1 MNFKIIIICLSLVI
15 IFPGIAFSTDQLNTF
30 TFQGRLEN
38 SDGSPVSSTL
48 NVTFRIYGNQNNC
61 LWSESNAVTMNSGG
75 FNLMLGKSSANP
87 IPLSV
92 NEQARH
98 IGLTF
103 GSDSEMSP
111 RKEITGVLRA
121 GFALSV
127 TDAAIT
133 TSKLAD
139 SAVTENKLA
148 DGAVISAKF
157 DNNSVTANKISI
169 SAVTADKLSNS
180 AVTVEKLSASGGFT
194 LTSGTAGQSLMS
206 NGDGTFK
213 WEDVENEIN
222 IATTSTNIT
231 LTSEQS
237 GMVLVSGNSTVTLAA
252 PSSSQGKKLTIKK
265 TDSSSTTV
273 TISGIVDGESNP
285 QLSEQYAYM
294 TIICNGSEWLKIGES
309 LSTSTTTIDETYVSN
324 SLGMTFRLIPA
335 GTFIMGSP
343 SDELGRAGDETQYTV
358 TISEPYYMQTTE
370 VTQGQWQAVMGSNP
384 SGFDSCGLNC
394 PLENVSWNDCQT
406 FIATLNA
413 MGEGSYTLPTEAQWE
428 YAARAG
434 SNKAFANGIITNT
447 LTADPNLNLMGWYSG
462 NSNSATHGIAQK
474 LANAWG
480 LYDVHGNVWEW
491 CKDWYD
497 TYPTTSVTDP
507 QGAVSGSYHV
517 ARGGSWYNK
526 AQWVRLAERNTLNIG
541 TSGSVGLRL
550 LKLP

>member
-48 NVTFRIYGNQNNC
+48 NVTLRIYDNQNNC

-75 FNLMLGKSSANP
+75 FNLMLGKSSSNP

-157 DNNSVTANKISI
+157 DNHSVTADKISI

-462 NSNSATHGIAQK
+462 NSNSETHGIAQK

>member
-1 MNFKIIIICLSLVI
+1 
-15 IFPGIAFSTDQLNTF
+15 
-30 TFQGRLEN
+30 
-38 SDGSPVSSTL
+38 
-48 NVTFRIYGNQNNC
+48 
-61 LWSESNAVTMNSGG
+61 
-75 FNLMLGKSSANP
+75 
-87 IPLSV
+87 
-92 NEQARH
+92 
-98 IGLTF
+98 
-103 GSDSEMSP
+103 MSP
-111 RKEITGVLRA
+111 RQEITGVLRA

-157 DNNSVTANKISI
+157 DNHSVTADKISI

-273 TISGIVDGESNP
+273 TISGVVDGESNP

-294 TIICNGSEWLKIGES
+294 TIISNGSEWLKIGES

-335 GTFIMGSP
+335 GTFLMGSP

-370 VTQGQWQAVMGSNP
+370 VTQGQWEAVMGSNP

-462 NSNSATHGIAQK
+462 NSNSETHGIAQK

>member
-48 NVTFRIYGNQNNC
+48 NVTLRIYDNQNNC

-75 FNLMLGKSSANP
+75 FNLMLGKSSSNP

-157 DNNSVTANKISI
+157 DNHSVTANKISI

-222 IATTSTNIT
+222 VATTSTNIT

-273 TISGIVDGESNP
+273 TISGVVDGESNP

-462 NSNSATHGIAQK
+462 NSNSETHGIAQK